1 MKKRLQIKNF
11 YVNENFMSNKEFEG
25 MVVAIK
31 NAITENDVEKII
43 NILRKHV
50 DGFTYKIKFLTLL
63 LFLSFLVNAF
73 DVEKLVTQ
81 KASKQL
87 YC

>member
-1 MKKRLQIKNF
+1 MS
-11 YVNENFMSNKEFEG
+11 NENFMSNKEFEG

-50 DGFTYKIKFLTLL
+50 DGFTYK
-63 LFLSFLVNAF
+63 N
-73 DVEKLVTQ
+73 
-81 KASKQL
+81 
-87 YC
+87 